1 MLANAMGVQLIF
13 ATAVQDYN
21 TLGEF
26 GKFVRLRR
34 AGQNTKTRR
43 WHLET
48 ADFQL
53 NEATAEAN

>member
-1 MLANAMGVQLIF
+1 MGVQLVF

-34 AGQNTKTRR
+34 AGQNTRTGR

-53 NEATAEAN
+53 NESMTEGL